1 VRSNGDELTRRRPP
15 PPRTFTASPA
25 LRRGHSEK
33 GFPAE
38 AQPVGIEP
46 GKINDHAGKAGDDAE
61 HAMRRVLGQGSSPDG
76 SPKSSARLTRGES
89 RAAVSNRHRD
99 TNGTADH
106 LAHWRDEYRV
116 GQCRQPVPTRP
127 RHDGNAV
134 LRLSGFAAKRVLT
147 TVFRHAACGS
157 SAPDGVPRR
166 APQRIN

>member
-1 VRSNGDELTRRRPP
+1 MTTPAKPAMMPSTQYAEFSAKVAAQ
-15 PPRTFTASPA
+15 TASY
-25 LRRGHSEK
+25 H
-33 GFPAE
+33 
-38 AQPVGIEP
+38 
-46 GKINDHAGKAGDDAE
+46 
-61 HAMRRVLGQGSSPDG
+61 

-127 RHDGNAV
+127 RHDSNAV

-147 TVFRHAACGS
+147 TVFRHVACGS
-157 SAPDGVPRR
+157 SAPDV
-166 APQRIN
+166 